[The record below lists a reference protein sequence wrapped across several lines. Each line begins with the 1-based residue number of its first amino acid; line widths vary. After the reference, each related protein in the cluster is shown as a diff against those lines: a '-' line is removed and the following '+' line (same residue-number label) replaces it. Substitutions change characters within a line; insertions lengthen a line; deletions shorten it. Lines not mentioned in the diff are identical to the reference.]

1 MAQAQ
6 DEQVIAFRNFMV
18 LAGLGLISF
27 FICLYIT
34 GLLFILLTRGRNTLI
49 SVLSRDARTQLM
61 VIFNTFT
68 ITWIRGIK
76 FFSRLGIAGGF
87 KGGVKFLIPRMVVA
101 SITPISL
108 YGFII
113 YKFRNQIFEWR
124 PFKLPESQYG
134 DAHWATLAEV
144 KKAGL
149 MHNGTGMTM
158 GMYKGKLLVVDKTNC
173 QHTLLFAP
181 TGSGKGVGFVLP
193 NLLFWDDSV
202 IVHDVKLENFEIT
215 SGYRSAKMK
224 QKCYLWNPA
233 DQDGYS
239 HCFNPM
245 DNISREYGKQV
256 DDVMKI
262 SKFLLPK
269 EEFWTNEGRA
279 LVTGIML
286 ALLAMEDRPKSMG
299 EVLRT
304 LRSDDVAYN
313 IAVMLDTRGEFIHP
327 TGYMNLAAY
336 LQKPDKERGS
346 VTSTA
351 ASSMDLWANPLVDA
365 ATMKSDFNIAK
376 FRTIPTSLFVGISPS
391 NVMRLQPLLQIFYQQ
406 CAGIFTAKMPDKKK
420 EKHRVLMLLDE
431 FPTLGKM
438 DEIKAGIAYYRG
450 YWVKLFLITQDT
462 EQLKSIYE
470 ASGMESF
477 LSNCTFKV
485 TYAANN
491 VATAKYVSD
500 MLGKKTIVTQNEG
513 SRPKYL
519 DLNPG
524 ARQVSISKSS
534 RELLMPQEIIG
545 LPRDEQ
551 IILVEANPPLRC
563 NKIFYY
569 KDKLFTSRLMK
580 QVPVPKQ
587 EPYVPKKKKADEG
600 DGSADGATDNV
611 NANAGSDS
619 ANG

>member
-1 MAQAQ
+1 MAKSQ
-6 DEQVIAFRNFMV
+6 DEQIAAFRNFF
-18 LAGLGLISF
+18 LLSAIAICILIA
-27 FICLYIT
+27 CLYVSGVIFAYLIYGKVGLFKIFT
-34 GLLFILLTRGRNTLI
+34 LRPENQILYFLDLFIKSWNIIAMNFKSIGLSGSNYFTVKLIVSSLGPLSVLLFFAYKYREPIL
-49 SVLSRDARTQLM
+49 D
-61 VIFNTFT
+61 
-68 ITWIRGIK
+68 WK
-76 FFSRLGIAGGF
+76 
-87 KGGVKFLIPRMVVA
+87 
-101 SITPISL
+101 
-108 YGFII
+108 
-113 YKFRNQIFEWR
+113 
-124 PFKLPESQYG
+124 PFKVQESQYG
-134 DAHWATLAEV
+134 EAHWATPAEI

-149 MHNGTGMTM
+149 FHNGSGMTM

-173 QHTLLFAP
+173 QHALLFAP

-215 SGYRSAKMK
+215 SGYRTAKMH

-233 DQDGYS
+233 DQDGYT
-239 HCFNPM
+239 HCYNPM
-245 DNISREYGKQV
+245 DFIARDYGKQV

-262 SKFLLPK
+262 TKFLLPK

-279 LVTGIML
+279 LATGIML
-286 ALLAMEDRPKSMG
+286 ALLACDDRPISMG

-304 LRSDDVAYN
+304 LRSDDVSYN
-313 IAVMLDTRGEFIHP
+313 IAVLLDTRGEFIHP

-365 ATMKSDFNIAK
+365 ATMKSDFNIGK
-376 FRTIPTSLFVGISPS
+376 FRKIATSLFVGISPS

-406 CAGIFTAKMPDKKK
+406 CAGIFTKKMPDKKT
-420 EKHRVLMLLDE
+420 EKHRVMMLLDE

-470 ASGMESF
+470 ASGMNSF
-477 LSNCTFKV
+477 LSNCTYRI

-491 VATAKYVSD
+491 VDTARYISD
-500 MLGKKTIVTQNEG
+500 LLGKKTMVSQNEG

-524 ARQVSISKSS
+524 SRTVSTSKSG
-534 RELLMPQEIIG
+534 RELLLPQEVIG
-545 LPRDEQ
+545 LPKDEQ
-551 IILVEANPPLRC
+551 IILIEANPPIRC
-563 NKIFYY
+563 KKIFYY

-580 QVPVPKQ
+580 PIEVPKQ
-587 EPYVPKKKKADEG
+587 EPYIPRKNKDEEKK
-600 DGSADGATDNV
+600 
-611 NANAGSDS
+611 DS
-619 ANG
+619 A

>member
-1 MAQAQ
+1 MAKSQ
-6 DEQVIAFRNFMV
+6 DEQIAAFRNFF
-18 LAGLGLISF
+18 LLSAIAICILIA
-27 FICLYIT
+27 CLYVSGVIFAYLIYGKVGLFKIFTLRPENQILYFLDLFIKSWNIIAMNFKSIGLT
-34 GLLFILLTRGRNTLI
+34 GSNYFTVKLIVSSLGPLSVLLFFAYKYREPIL
-49 SVLSRDARTQLM
+49 D
-61 VIFNTFT
+61 
-68 ITWIRGIK
+68 WK
-76 FFSRLGIAGGF
+76 
-87 KGGVKFLIPRMVVA
+87 
-101 SITPISL
+101 
-108 YGFII
+108 
-113 YKFRNQIFEWR
+113 
-124 PFKLPESQYG
+124 PFKVQESQYG
-134 DAHWATLAEV
+134 EAHWATPAEI

-149 MHNGTGMTM
+149 FHNGTGMTM

-173 QHTLLFAP
+173 QHALLFAP

-215 SGYRSAKMK
+215 SGYRTAKMH

-233 DQDGYS
+233 DQDGYT
-239 HCFNPM
+239 HCYNPM
-245 DNISREYGKQV
+245 DFIARDYGKQV

-262 SKFLLPK
+262 TKFLLPK

-279 LVTGIML
+279 LATGIML
-286 ALLAMEDRPKSMG
+286 ALLACDDRPISMG

-304 LRSDDVAYN
+304 LRSDDVSYN
-313 IAVMLDTRGEFIHP
+313 IAVLLDTRGEFIHP

-365 ATMKSDFNIAK
+365 ATMKSDFNIGK
-376 FRTIPTSLFVGISPS
+376 FRKIATSLFVGISPS

-406 CAGIFTAKMPDKKK
+406 CAGIFTKKMPDKKT
-420 EKHRVLMLLDE
+420 EKHRVMMLLDE

-470 ASGMESF
+470 ASGMNSF
-477 LSNCTFKV
+477 LSNCTYRI

-491 VATAKYVSD
+491 VDTARYISD
-500 MLGKKTIVTQNEG
+500 LLGKKTMVSQNEG

-524 ARQVSISKSS
+524 SRTVSTSKSG
-534 RELLMPQEIIG
+534 RELLLPQEVIG
-545 LPRDEQ
+545 LPKDEQ
-551 IILVEANPPLRC
+551 IILIEANPPIRC
-563 NKIFYY
+563 KKIFYY

-580 QVPVPKQ
+580 PIEVPKQ
-587 EPYVPKKKKADEG
+587 EPYIPRKNKDEEKK
-600 DGSADGATDNV
+600 
-611 NANAGSDS
+611 DS
-619 ANG
+619 A

>member
-6 DEQVIAFRNFMV
+6 DEQVIAFRNFIV
-18 LAGLGLISF
+18 LGSLGIVTLLICF
-27 FICLYIT
+27 YIT
-34 GLLFILLTRGRNTLI
+34 GVFFILLLQKQAGVMRLFAMDFPSQVMYITN
-49 SVLSRDARTQLM
+49 LM
-61 VIFNTFT
+61 VRSWRT
-68 ITWIRGIK
+68 IALNFG
-76 FFSRLGIAGGF
+76 RLGFAGGAY
-87 KGGVKFLIPRMVVA
+87 LIPKVIVGSFLPLSIYAFVV
-101 SITPISL
+101 
-108 YGFII
+108 
-113 YKFRNQIFEWR
+113 YKFREPIFEWR

-134 DAHWATLAEV
+134 DAHWATPAEI

-158 GMYKGKLLVVDKTNC
+158 GMYKGKMLVVSKENC
-173 QHTLLFAP
+173 QHALLFAP

-215 SGYRSAKMK
+215 SGYRTSKMK

-233 DQDGYS
+233 DQDGYT
-239 HCFNPM
+239 HCYNPM
-245 DNISREYGKQV
+245 DFIARDYGKQV

-262 SKFLLPK
+262 TKFLLPK

-286 ALLAMEDRPKSMG
+286 ALVAMDDRPASMG
-299 EVLRT
+299 ETLRT

-313 IAVMLDTRGEFIHP
+313 IAVMLDTKGEFIHP

-365 ATMKSDFNIAK
+365 ATMKSDFDIGK

-406 CAGIFTAKMPDKKK
+406 CAGIFTKKMPDKKK
-420 EKHRVLMLLDE
+420 EKHRVMMLLDE

-462 EQLKSIYE
+462 EQLKAIYE
-470 ASGMESF
+470 ASGMNSF
-477 LSNCTFKV
+477 LSNCTFRI

-491 VATAKYVSD
+491 VETAKYISD
-500 MLGKKTIVTQNEG
+500 LLGKKTVVGQEEG

-524 ARQVSISKSS
+524 ARQVSVKKSS
-534 RELLMPQEIIG
+534 RELLMPQEVIG
-545 LPRDEQ
+545 LPKDEQ
-551 IILVEANPPLRC
+551 IILIEANPPIRC
-563 NKIFYY
+563 KKIFYY
-569 KDKLFTSRLMK
+569 KDKLFTSRLLK
-580 QVPVPKQ
+580 PISVPKQ
-587 EPYVPKKKKADEG
+587 EPYVPKKKKPDE
-600 DGSADGATDNV
+600 AAGAP
-611 NANAGSDS
+611 AAK
-619 ANG
+619 

>member
-6 DEQVIAFRNFMV
+6 DEQIIAFRNFVV
-18 LAGLGLISF
+18 LGSLGLITLLL
-27 FICLYIT
+27 CVYIT
-34 GLLFILLTRGRNTLI
+34 GIFTILLLQKKAGVMRIFAMDFPSQVIYIIDLFIRSWKIVI
-49 SVLSRDARTQLM
+49 S
-61 VIFNTFT
+61 NFT
-68 ITWIRGIK
+68 KLG
-76 FFSRLGIAGGF
+76 FSGGTY
-87 KGGVKFLIPRMVVA
+87 LIPKLVIGSFLPV
-101 SITPISL
+101 SI
-108 YGFII
+108 YAYII
-113 YKFRNQIFEWR
+113 YKFREPIFDWR
-124 PFKLPESQYG
+124 PFKAPESQYG
-134 DAHWATLAEV
+134 DAHWATPAEI

-149 MHNGTGMTM
+149 MHNGSGMTM

-173 QHTLLFAP
+173 QHALLFAP

-215 SGYRSAKMK
+215 SGYRTAKMH

-233 DQDGYS
+233 DQDGYT
-239 HCFNPM
+239 HCYNPM
-245 DNISREYGKQV
+245 DFIAREYGKQV

-262 SKFLLPK
+262 TKFLLPK

-286 ALLAMEDRPKSMG
+286 ALLAMDDRPASMG

-336 LQKPDKERGS
+336 LQKPEKERGS

-351 ASSMDLWANPLVDA
+351 ASSLDLWANPLVDA
-365 ATMKSDFNIAK
+365 ATMKSDFDIGQ
-376 FRTIPTSLFVGISPS
+376 FRTVATSLFVGISPS

-406 CAGIFTAKMPDKKK
+406 CASIFTKKMPDKKK
-420 EKHRVLMLLDE
+420 EKHRVMMLLDE

-462 EQLKSIYE
+462 EQLKAIYE
-470 ASGMESF
+470 ASGMNSF
-477 LSNCTFKV
+477 LSNCTYRI

-491 VATAKYVSD
+491 VDTAKYISD
-500 MLGKKTIVTQNEG
+500 LLGKKTVVSQEEG

-524 ARQVSISKSS
+524 ARQVSTKKSS
-534 RELLMPQEIIG
+534 RELLMPQEVIG
-545 LPRDEQ
+545 LPKDEQ
-551 IILVEANPPLRC
+551 IILIEANPPIRC
-563 NKIFYY
+563 KKVVYY

-580 QVPVPKQ
+580 PISVPKQ
-587 EPYVPKKKKADEG
+587 EPYIPKKKRPE
-600 DGSADGATDNV
+600 
-611 NANAGSDS
+611 DS
-619 ANG
+619 NN

>member
-1 MAQAQ
+1 MARAQ
-6 DEQVIAFRNFMV
+6 DEQIAAFRNFIV
-18 LAGLGLISF
+18 LGGLGLITLL
-27 FICLYIT
+27 ICLYIT
-34 GLLFILLTRGRNTLI
+34 GIFTILLLQKRAGVVKVLAMDPISQIYYIVDLFIRSWKVVSMNFAKIG
-49 SVLSRDARTQLM
+49 
-61 VIFNTFT
+61 FT
-68 ITWIRGIK
+68 
-76 FFSRLGIAGGF
+76 GGH
-87 KGGVKFLIPRMVVA
+87 FLIPKLIIGSILPLSIYA
-101 SITPISL
+101 SII
-108 YGFII
+108 F
-113 YKFRNQIFEWR
+113 KFREPIFDWK
-124 PFKLPESQYG
+124 PFKVPESQYG
-134 DAHWATLAEV
+134 NAHWATPAEI

-173 QHTLLFAP
+173 QHALLFAP

-215 SGYRSAKMK
+215 SGYRTQKMH

-233 DQDGYS
+233 DQDGYT
-239 HCFNPM
+239 HCYNPM
-245 DNISREYGKQV
+245 DFIAREYGKQV

-279 LVTGIML
+279 LVTGVML
-286 ALLAMEDRPKSMG
+286 ALLAMDDRPASMG

-336 LQKPDKERGS
+336 LQKPEKERGS

-351 ASSMDLWANPLVDA
+351 ASSLDLWANPLVDA
-365 ATMKSDFNIAK
+365 ATMKSDFDIGQ
-376 FRTIPTSLFVGISPS
+376 FRITPTSLFVGISPS

-406 CAGIFTAKMPDKKK
+406 CAGIFTKKMPDKKK
-420 EKHRVLMLLDE
+420 EKHRVMMLLDE

-462 EQLKSIYE
+462 EQLKAIYE
-470 ASGMESF
+470 ASGMNSF
-477 LSNCTFKV
+477 LSNCTYRI

-491 VATAKYVSD
+491 VETAKYISD
-500 MLGKKTIVTQNEG
+500 LLGKKTVVGTEEG

-524 ARQVSISKSS
+524 ARQVSTKKSS
-534 RELLMPQEIIG
+534 RELLMPQEVIG
-545 LPRDEQ
+545 LPKDEQ
-551 IILVEANPPLRC
+551 IILIEANPPIRC
-563 NKIFYY
+563 KKVIYY
-569 KDKLFTSRLMK
+569 KDKLFTSRLLPK
-580 QVPVPKQ
+580 ISVPKQ
-587 EPYVPKKKKADEG
+587 EPYIPKKKKPEAR
-600 DGSADGATDNV
+600 
-611 NANAGSDS
+611 
-619 ANG
+619 

>member
-1 MAQAQ
+1 MAKSQ
-6 DEQVIAFRNFMV
+6 DEQIAAFRNFF
-18 LAGLGLISF
+18 LLSAIAICILIA
-27 FICLYIT
+27 CLYVSGVIFAYLIYGKVGLFKIFTLRPENQILYFLDLFIKSWNIIAMNFKSIGLT
-34 GLLFILLTRGRNTLI
+34 GSNYFTVKLIVSSLGPLSVLLFFAYKYREPIL
-49 SVLSRDARTQLM
+49 D
-61 VIFNTFT
+61 
-68 ITWIRGIK
+68 WK
-76 FFSRLGIAGGF
+76 
-87 KGGVKFLIPRMVVA
+87 
-101 SITPISL
+101 
-108 YGFII
+108 
-113 YKFRNQIFEWR
+113 
-124 PFKLPESQYG
+124 PFKVQESQYG
-134 DAHWATLAEV
+134 EAHWATPAEI

-149 MHNGTGMTM
+149 FHNGSGMTM

-173 QHTLLFAP
+173 QHALLFAP

-215 SGYRSAKMK
+215 SGYRTAKMH

-233 DQDGYS
+233 DQDGYT
-239 HCFNPM
+239 HCYNPM
-245 DNISREYGKQV
+245 DFIARDYGKQV

-262 SKFLLPK
+262 TKFLLPK

-279 LVTGIML
+279 LATGIML
-286 ALLAMEDRPKSMG
+286 ALLACDDRPISMG

-304 LRSDDVAYN
+304 LRSDDVSYN
-313 IAVMLDTRGEFIHP
+313 IAVLLDTRGEFIHP

-365 ATMKSDFNIAK
+365 ATMKSDFNIGK
-376 FRTIPTSLFVGISPS
+376 FRKIATSLFVGISPS

-406 CAGIFTAKMPDKKK
+406 CAGIFTKKMPDKKT
-420 EKHRVLMLLDE
+420 EKHRVMMLLDE

-470 ASGMESF
+470 ASGMNSF
-477 LSNCTFKV
+477 LSNCTYRI

-491 VATAKYVSD
+491 VDTARYISD
-500 MLGKKTIVTQNEG
+500 LLGKKTMVSQNEG

-524 ARQVSISKSS
+524 SRTVSTSKSG
-534 RELLMPQEIIG
+534 RELLLPQEVIG
-545 LPRDEQ
+545 LPKDEQ
-551 IILVEANPPLRC
+551 IILIEANPPIRC
-563 NKIFYY
+563 KKIFYY

-580 QVPVPKQ
+580 PIEVPKQ
-587 EPYVPKKKKADEG
+587 EPYIPRKNKDEEKK
-600 DGSADGATDNV
+600 
-611 NANAGSDS
+611 DS
-619 ANG
+619 A

>member
-1 MAQAQ
+1 MAKSQ
-6 DEQVIAFRNFMV
+6 DEQIAAFRNFF
-18 LAGLGLISF
+18 LLSAIAICILIA
-27 FICLYIT
+27 CLYVSGVIFAYLIYGKVGLFKIFTLRPENQILYFLDLFIKSWNIIAMDFKSIGLT
-34 GLLFILLTRGRNTLI
+34 GSNYFTVKLIVSSLGPLSVLLFFAYKYREPIL
-49 SVLSRDARTQLM
+49 D
-61 VIFNTFT
+61 
-68 ITWIRGIK
+68 WK
-76 FFSRLGIAGGF
+76 
-87 KGGVKFLIPRMVVA
+87 
-101 SITPISL
+101 
-108 YGFII
+108 
-113 YKFRNQIFEWR
+113 
-124 PFKLPESQYG
+124 PFKVQESQYG
-134 DAHWATLAEV
+134 EAHWATPAEI

-149 MHNGTGMTM
+149 FHNGTGMTM

-173 QHTLLFAP
+173 QHALLFAP

-215 SGYRSAKMK
+215 SGYRTAKMH

-233 DQDGYS
+233 DQDGYT
-239 HCFNPM
+239 HCYNPM
-245 DNISREYGKQV
+245 DFIARDYGKQV

-262 SKFLLPK
+262 TKFLLPK

-279 LVTGIML
+279 LATGIML
-286 ALLAMEDRPKSMG
+286 ALLACDDRPISMG

-304 LRSDDVAYN
+304 LRSDDVSYN
-313 IAVMLDTRGEFIHP
+313 IAVLLDTRGEFIHP

-351 ASSMDLWANPLVDA
+351 ASAMDLWANPLVDA
-365 ATMKSDFNIAK
+365 ATMKSDFNIGK
-376 FRTIPTSLFVGISPS
+376 FRKIPTSLFVGISPS

-406 CAGIFTAKMPDKKK
+406 CAGIFTKRMPDKKT
-420 EKHRVLMLLDE
+420 EKHRVMMLLDE

-470 ASGMESF
+470 ASGMNSF
-477 LSNCTFKV
+477 LSNCTYRI

-491 VATAKYVSD
+491 VDTAKYISD
-500 MLGKKTIVTQNEG
+500 LLGKKTVTSQNEG

-524 ARQVSISKSS
+524 SRTVSTSKSG
-534 RELLMPQEIIG
+534 RELLLPQEVIG
-545 LPRDEQ
+545 LPKDEQ
-551 IILVEANPPLRC
+551 IILIEANPPIRC
-563 NKIFYY
+563 KKIFYY

-580 QVPVPKQ
+580 PISVPKQ
-587 EPYVPKKKKADEG
+587 EPYIPRKNKNEE
-600 DGSADGATDNV
+600 
-611 NANAGSDS
+611 
-619 ANG
+619 

>member
-1 MAQAQ
+1 MAKSQ
-6 DEQVIAFRNFMV
+6 DEQIAAFRNFF
-18 LAGLGLISF
+18 LLSAIAICILIA
-27 FICLYIT
+27 CLYVSGVIFAYLIYGKVGLFKIFTLRPENQILYFLDLFIKSWNIIAMNFKSIGLT
-34 GLLFILLTRGRNTLI
+34 GSNYFTVKLIVSSLGPLSILLFFAYKYREPIL
-49 SVLSRDARTQLM
+49 D
-61 VIFNTFT
+61 
-68 ITWIRGIK
+68 WK
-76 FFSRLGIAGGF
+76 
-87 KGGVKFLIPRMVVA
+87 
-101 SITPISL
+101 
-108 YGFII
+108 
-113 YKFRNQIFEWR
+113 
-124 PFKLPESQYG
+124 PFKVQESQYG
-134 DAHWATLAEV
+134 EAHWATPAEI

-149 MHNGTGMTM
+149 FHNGSGMTM

-173 QHTLLFAP
+173 QHALLFAP

-215 SGYRSAKMK
+215 SGYRTAKMH

-233 DQDGYS
+233 DQDGYT
-239 HCFNPM
+239 HCYNPM
-245 DNISREYGKQV
+245 DFIARDYGKQV

-262 SKFLLPK
+262 TKFLLPK

-279 LVTGIML
+279 LATGIML
-286 ALLAMEDRPKSMG
+286 ALLACDDRPISMG

-304 LRSDDVAYN
+304 LRSDDVSYN
-313 IAVMLDTRGEFIHP
+313 IAVLLDTRGEFIHP

-365 ATMKSDFNIAK
+365 ATMKSDFNIGK
-376 FRTIPTSLFVGISPS
+376 FRKIATSLFVGISPS

-406 CAGIFTAKMPDKKK
+406 CAGIFTKKMPDKKT
-420 EKHRVLMLLDE
+420 EKHRVMMLLDE

-470 ASGMESF
+470 ASGMNSF
-477 LSNCTFKV
+477 LSNCTYRI

-491 VATAKYVSD
+491 VDTARYISD
-500 MLGKKTIVTQNEG
+500 LLGKKTMVSQNEG

-524 ARQVSISKSS
+524 SRTVSTSKSG
-534 RELLMPQEIIG
+534 RELLLPQEVIG
-545 LPRDEQ
+545 LPKDEQ
-551 IILVEANPPLRC
+551 IILIEANPPIRC
-563 NKIFYY
+563 KKIFYY

-580 QVPVPKQ
+580 PIEVPKQ
-587 EPYVPKKKKADEG
+587 EPYIPRKNKDEEKK
-600 DGSADGATDNV
+600 
-611 NANAGSDS
+611 DS
-619 ANG
+619 A

>member
-6 DEQVIAFRNFMV
+6 DEQIIAFRNFII
-18 LAGLGLISF
+18 LGSLGLVSLLLCLYATGIF
-27 FICLYIT
+27 FIFLLQKQAGVVRILSLDFVSQVMYILNLFSRSWRAVFANIGVLGIT
-34 GLLFILLTRGRNTLI
+34 GGSYFFPKVFFGSFLPV
-49 SVLSRDARTQLM
+49 SVYA
-61 VIFNTFT
+61 
-68 ITWIRGIK
+68 
-76 FFSRLGIAGGF
+76 
-87 KGGVKFLIPRMVVA
+87 
-101 SITPISL
+101 
-108 YGFII
+108 II
-113 YKFRNQIFEWR
+113 VYNFREQIFDWR
-124 PFKLPESQYG
+124 PFKLPESQHG
-134 DAHWATLAEV
+134 DAHWATPAEI

-158 GMYKGKLLVVDKTNC
+158 GMYKGKMLVVDKINC
-173 QHTLLFAP
+173 QHALLFAP
-181 TGSGKGVGFVLP
+181 TGSGKGVGFVIP

-202 IVHDVKLENFEIT
+202 IVHDVKLENFETT
-215 SGYRSAKMK
+215 SGFRTHKMK

-233 DQDGYS
+233 DQDGYT
-239 HCFNPM
+239 HCYNPM
-245 DNISREYGKQV
+245 DFIARDYGKQV

-279 LVTGIML
+279 LVTGVML
-286 ALLAMEDRPKSMG
+286 ALLAMDDRPASMG
-299 EVLRT
+299 ETLRT

-313 IAVMLDTRGEFIHP
+313 IAVMLDTKGEFIHP

-351 ASSMDLWANPLVDA
+351 ASSLDLWANPLVDA
-365 ATMKSDFNIAK
+365 ATMKSDFDIGT

-391 NVMRLQPLLQIFYQQ
+391 NVQRLQPLLQIFYQQ
-406 CAGIFTAKMPDKKK
+406 CAGIFTKRMPDKKK
-420 EKHRVLMLLDE
+420 EKCRVMMLLDE

-438 DEIKAGIAYYRG
+438 DEIKSGIAYYRG

-470 ASGMESF
+470 ASGMNSF
-477 LSNCTFKV
+477 LSNCTYRI

-491 VATAKYVSD
+491 VETGKYISD
-500 MLGKKTIVTQNEG
+500 LLGDKTVISQEEG

-524 ARQVSISKSS
+524 ARQVSVKKSS
-534 RELLMPQEIIG
+534 RKLLMPQEVIG
-545 LPRDEQ
+545 LPADEQ
-551 IILVEANPPLRC
+551 IILIEANPPIKC
-563 NKIFYY
+563 KKIYYY

-580 QVPVPKQ
+580 PTSVPKQ
-587 EPYVPKKKKADEG
+587 EPYIPKKKARPEEKKE
-600 DGSADGATDNV
+600 
-611 NANAGSDS
+611 
-619 ANG
+619 

>member
-1 MAQAQ
+1 MAKSQ
-6 DEQVIAFRNFMV
+6 DEQIAAFRNFFLLSV
-18 LAGLGLISF
+18 IAICILIA
-27 FICLYIT
+27 CLYVSGVIFAYLIYGKVGLFKIFTLRPENQILYFLDLFIKSWNIIAIDFKSIGLT
-34 GLLFILLTRGRNTLI
+34 GSNYFTVKLIISSLGPLSVLLFFAYKYREPIL
-49 SVLSRDARTQLM
+49 D
-61 VIFNTFT
+61 
-68 ITWIRGIK
+68 WK
-76 FFSRLGIAGGF
+76 
-87 KGGVKFLIPRMVVA
+87 
-101 SITPISL
+101 
-108 YGFII
+108 
-113 YKFRNQIFEWR
+113 
-124 PFKLPESQYG
+124 PFKVQESQYG
-134 DAHWATLAEV
+134 EAHWATPAEI

-149 MHNGTGMTM
+149 FHNGTGMTM

-173 QHTLLFAP
+173 QHALLFAP

-215 SGYRSAKMK
+215 SGYRTAKMH

-233 DQDGYS
+233 DQDGYT
-239 HCFNPM
+239 HCYNPM
-245 DNISREYGKQV
+245 DFIARDYGKQV

-262 SKFLLPK
+262 TKFLLPK

-279 LVTGIML
+279 LATGIML
-286 ALLAMEDRPKSMG
+286 ALLACDDRPISMG

-304 LRSDDVAYN
+304 LRSDDVSYN
-313 IAVMLDTRGEFIHP
+313 IAVLLDTRGEFIHP

-365 ATMKSDFNIAK
+365 ATMKSDFNIGK
-376 FRTIPTSLFVGISPS
+376 FRRIATSLFVGISPS

-406 CAGIFTAKMPDKKK
+406 CAGIFTKKMPDKKT
-420 EKHRVLMLLDE
+420 EKHRVMMLLDE

-470 ASGMESF
+470 ASGMNSF
-477 LSNCTFKV
+477 LSNCTYRI

-491 VATAKYVSD
+491 VDTARYISD
-500 MLGKKTIVTQNEG
+500 LLGKKTMVSQNEG

-524 ARQVSISKSS
+524 SRTVSTSKSG
-534 RELLMPQEIIG
+534 RELLLPQEVIG
-545 LPRDEQ
+545 LPKDEQ
-551 IILVEANPPLRC
+551 IILIEANPPIRC
-563 NKIFYY
+563 KKIFYY

-580 QVPVPKQ
+580 PIEVPKQ
-587 EPYVPKKKKADEG
+587 EPYIPRKNKDEEKK
-600 DGSADGATDNV
+600 
-611 NANAGSDS
+611 DS
-619 ANG
+619 A

>member
-1 MAQAQ
+1 MAKSQ
-6 DEQVIAFRNFMV
+6 DEQIAAFRNFF
-18 LAGLGLISF
+18 LLSAIAICILIA
-27 FICLYIT
+27 CLYVSGVIFAYLIYGKVGLFKIFTLRPENQILYFLDLFIKSWNIVAINFKSIGLT
-34 GLLFILLTRGRNTLI
+34 GSNYFTVKLIVSSLGPLSVLLFFAYKYREPIL
-49 SVLSRDARTQLM
+49 D
-61 VIFNTFT
+61 
-68 ITWIRGIK
+68 WK
-76 FFSRLGIAGGF
+76 
-87 KGGVKFLIPRMVVA
+87 
-101 SITPISL
+101 
-108 YGFII
+108 
-113 YKFRNQIFEWR
+113 
-124 PFKLPESQYG
+124 PFKVQESQYG
-134 DAHWATLAEV
+134 EAHWATPAEI

-149 MHNGTGMTM
+149 FHNGSGMTM

-173 QHTLLFAP
+173 QHALLFAP

-215 SGYRSAKMK
+215 SGYRTAKMH

-233 DQDGYS
+233 DQDGYT
-239 HCFNPM
+239 HCYNPM
-245 DNISREYGKQV
+245 DFIARDYGKQV

-262 SKFLLPK
+262 TKFLLPK

-279 LVTGIML
+279 LATGIML
-286 ALLAMEDRPKSMG
+286 ALLACDDRPISMG

-304 LRSDDVAYN
+304 LRSDDVSYN
-313 IAVMLDTRGEFIHP
+313 IAVLLDTRGEFIHP

-365 ATMKSDFNIAK
+365 ATMKSDFNIGK
-376 FRTIPTSLFVGISPS
+376 FRKIATSLFVGISPS

-406 CAGIFTAKMPDKKK
+406 CAGIFTKKMPDKKT
-420 EKHRVLMLLDE
+420 EKHRVMMLLDE

-470 ASGMESF
+470 ASGMNSF
-477 LSNCTFKV
+477 LSNCTYRI

-491 VATAKYVSD
+491 VDTARYISD
-500 MLGKKTIVTQNEG
+500 LLGKKTMVSQNEG

-524 ARQVSISKSS
+524 SRTVSTSKSG
-534 RELLMPQEIIG
+534 RELLLPQEVIG
-545 LPRDEQ
+545 LPKDEQ
-551 IILVEANPPLRC
+551 IILIEANPPIRC
-563 NKIFYY
+563 KKIFYY

-580 QVPVPKQ
+580 PIEVPKQ
-587 EPYVPKKKKADEG
+587 EPYIPRKNKDEEKK
-600 DGSADGATDNV
+600 
-611 NANAGSDS
+611 DS
-619 ANG
+619 A

>member
-1 MAQAQ
+1 M
-6 DEQVIAFRNFMV
+6 
-18 LAGLGLISF
+18 
-27 FICLYIT
+27 
-34 GLLFILLTRGRNTLI
+34 
-49 SVLSRDARTQLM
+49 
-61 VIFNTFT
+61 
-68 ITWIRGIK
+68 
-76 FFSRLGIAGGF
+76 
-87 KGGVKFLIPRMVVA
+87 
-101 SITPISL
+101 
-108 YGFII
+108 
-113 YKFRNQIFEWR
+113 
-124 PFKLPESQYG
+124 PESQYG
-134 DAHWATLAEV
+134 DAHWATPAEI

-158 GMYKGKLLVVDKTNC
+158 GMYKGKMLVVDKTNC

-215 SGYRSAKMK
+215 SGYRTAKMK

-233 DQDGYS
+233 DQDGYT
-239 HCFNPM
+239 HCYNPM
-245 DNISREYGKQV
+245 DFIARDYGKQV

-262 SKFLLPK
+262 TKFLLPK

-286 ALLAMEDRPKSMG
+286 ALLAMDDRPASMG
-299 EVLRT
+299 ETLRT

-313 IAVMLDTRGEFIHP
+313 IAVMLDTKGEFIHP

-365 ATMKSDFNIAK
+365 ATMKSDFDIGK

-391 NVMRLQPLLQIFYQQ
+391 NVIRLQPLLQIFYQQ
-406 CAGIFTAKMPDKKK
+406 CASIFTKKMPDKKK

-438 DEIKAGIAYYRG
+438 EEIRSGIAYYRG

-462 EQLKSIYE
+462 EQLKAIYE
-470 ASGMESF
+470 ASGMNSF
-477 LSNCTFKV
+477 LSNCTYRV

-491 VATAKYVSD
+491 VDTAKYISD
-500 MLGKKTIVTQNEG
+500 LLGKKTVVGQEEG

-524 ARQVSISKSS
+524 ARQVSVKKSS
-534 RELLMPQEIIG
+534 RELLMPQEVIG
-545 LPRDEQ
+545 LPKDEQ
-551 IILVEANPPLRC
+551 IILIEANPPIRC
-563 NKIFYY
+563 KKIVYY

-580 QVPVPKQ
+580 PISVPKQ
-587 EPYVPKKKKADEG
+587 VPYVPKKKKPEDAGGEP
-600 DGSADGATDNV
+600 
-611 NANAGSDS
+611 AGSMSGMPADAS
-619 ANG
+619 VFN

>member
-1 MAQAQ
+1 MAKSQ
-6 DEQVIAFRNFMV
+6 DEQIAAFRNFF
-18 LAGLGLISF
+18 LLSAIAICILIA
-27 FICLYIT
+27 CLYVSGVIFAYLIYGKVGLFKIFTLRPENQILYFLDLFIKSWNIIAMNFKSIGLT
-34 GLLFILLTRGRNTLI
+34 GSNYFTVKLIVSSLGPLFVLLFFAYKYREPIL
-49 SVLSRDARTQLM
+49 D
-61 VIFNTFT
+61 
-68 ITWIRGIK
+68 WK
-76 FFSRLGIAGGF
+76 
-87 KGGVKFLIPRMVVA
+87 
-101 SITPISL
+101 
-108 YGFII
+108 
-113 YKFRNQIFEWR
+113 
-124 PFKLPESQYG
+124 PFKVQESQYG
-134 DAHWATLAEV
+134 EAHWATPAEI

-149 MHNGTGMTM
+149 FHNGSGMTM

-173 QHTLLFAP
+173 QHALLFAP

-215 SGYRSAKMK
+215 SGYRTAKMH

-233 DQDGYS
+233 DQDGYT
-239 HCFNPM
+239 HCYNPM
-245 DNISREYGKQV
+245 DFIARDYGKQV

-262 SKFLLPK
+262 TKFLLPK

-279 LVTGIML
+279 LATGIML
-286 ALLAMEDRPKSMG
+286 ALLACDDRPISMG

-304 LRSDDVAYN
+304 LRSDDVSYN
-313 IAVMLDTRGEFIHP
+313 IAVLLDTRGEFIHP

-365 ATMKSDFNIAK
+365 ATMKSDFNIGK
-376 FRTIPTSLFVGISPS
+376 FRKIATSLFVGISPS

-406 CAGIFTAKMPDKKK
+406 CAGIFTKKMPDKKT
-420 EKHRVLMLLDE
+420 EKHRVMMLLDE

-470 ASGMESF
+470 ASGMNSF
-477 LSNCTFKV
+477 LSNCTYRI

-491 VATAKYVSD
+491 VDTARYISD
-500 MLGKKTIVTQNEG
+500 LLGKKTMVSQNEG

-524 ARQVSISKSS
+524 SRTVSTSKSG
-534 RELLMPQEIIG
+534 RELLLPQEVIG
-545 LPRDEQ
+545 LPKDEQ
-551 IILVEANPPLRC
+551 IILIEANPPIRC
-563 NKIFYY
+563 KKIFYY

-580 QVPVPKQ
+580 PIEVPKQ
-587 EPYVPKKKKADEG
+587 EPYIPRKNKDEEKK
-600 DGSADGATDNV
+600 
-611 NANAGSDS
+611 DS
-619 ANG
+619 A

>member
-1 MAQAQ
+1 MAKSQ
-6 DEQVIAFRNFMV
+6 DEQIAAFRNFF
-18 LAGLGLISF
+18 LLSAIAICILIA
-27 FICLYIT
+27 CLYVSGVIFAYLIYGKVGLFKIFTLRPENQILYFLDLFIKSWNIVAMNFKSIGLT
-34 GLLFILLTRGRNTLI
+34 GSNYFTVKLIVSSLGPLSVLLFFAYKYREPIL
-49 SVLSRDARTQLM
+49 D
-61 VIFNTFT
+61 
-68 ITWIRGIK
+68 WK
-76 FFSRLGIAGGF
+76 
-87 KGGVKFLIPRMVVA
+87 
-101 SITPISL
+101 
-108 YGFII
+108 
-113 YKFRNQIFEWR
+113 
-124 PFKLPESQYG
+124 PFKVQESQYG
-134 DAHWATLAEV
+134 EAHWATPAEI

-149 MHNGTGMTM
+149 FHNGSGMTM

-173 QHTLLFAP
+173 QHALLFAP

-215 SGYRSAKMK
+215 SGYRTAKMH

-233 DQDGYS
+233 DQDGYT
-239 HCFNPM
+239 HCYNPM
-245 DNISREYGKQV
+245 DFIARDYGKQV

-262 SKFLLPK
+262 TKFLLPK

-279 LVTGIML
+279 LATGIML
-286 ALLAMEDRPKSMG
+286 ALLACDDRPISMG

-304 LRSDDVAYN
+304 LRSDDVSYN
-313 IAVMLDTRGEFIHP
+313 IAVLLDTRGEFIHP

-365 ATMKSDFNIAK
+365 ATMKSDFNIGK
-376 FRTIPTSLFVGISPS
+376 FRKIATSLFVGISPS

-406 CAGIFTAKMPDKKK
+406 CAGIFTKKMPDKKT
-420 EKHRVLMLLDE
+420 EKHRVMMLLDE

-470 ASGMESF
+470 ASGMNSF
-477 LSNCTFKV
+477 LSNCTYRI

-491 VATAKYVSD
+491 VDTARYISD
-500 MLGKKTIVTQNEG
+500 LLGKKTMVSQNEG

-524 ARQVSISKSS
+524 SRTVSTSKSG
-534 RELLMPQEIIG
+534 RELLLPQEVIG
-545 LPRDEQ
+545 LPKDEQ
-551 IILVEANPPLRC
+551 IILIEANPPIRC
-563 NKIFYY
+563 KKIFYY

-580 QVPVPKQ
+580 PIEVPKQ
-587 EPYVPKKKKADEG
+587 EPYIPRKNKDEEKK
-600 DGSADGATDNV
+600 
-611 NANAGSDS
+611 DS
-619 ANG
+619 A